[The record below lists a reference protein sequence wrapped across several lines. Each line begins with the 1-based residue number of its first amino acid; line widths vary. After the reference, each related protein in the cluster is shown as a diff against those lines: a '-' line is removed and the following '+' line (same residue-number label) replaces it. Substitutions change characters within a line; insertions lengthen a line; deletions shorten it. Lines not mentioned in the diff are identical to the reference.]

1 MSSIRWIRAG
11 AIAVLTLAWS
21 AAAAPVRVTA
31 TVSMV
36 ADLARQVGG
45 DRVEVTALMGPGVD
59 PHLYKA
65 TATDLLRLQRAD
77 VILYCGLHLEG
88 RMQEVLERMARSGR
102 RVVPVAGSIPVDR
115 LLKPSG
121 EDAVPDPHVWFD
133 VRLWSLCAGAV
144 ADALAQAAPGDGD
157 GFRQR
162 AAAYQARLDSLHA
175 WAVSEA
181 STVPAGR
188 RVLVTSHDAFSYFG
202 RAYGFEVVG
211 LQGISTVTE
220 AGLADMTR
228 MVDFLR
234 ARNIPAVFIESS
246 VSPAALERISR
257 DAGVRIGGELFS
269 DALGAPGQKMGGHD
283 VGTYE
288 GMFRHNLETVVHALR

>member
-1 MSSIRWIRAG
+1 MTWNGWIRTLAF
-11 AIAVLTLAWS
+11 AVLGLAWS
-21 AAAAPVRVTA
+21 GAAAPVRVTA

-45 DRVEVTALMGPGVD
+45 DGVEVTALMGPGVD

-65 TATDLLRLQRAD
+65 TATDLLRLQSAD
-77 VILYCGLHLEG
+77 VILYNGLHLEG

-102 RVVPVAGSIPVDR
+102 RVVAVAGVIPVDR
-115 LLKPSG
+115 LLRPAG
-121 EDAVPDPHVWFD
+121 DEDAPDPHVWFD

-144 ADALAQAAPGDGD
+144 AEALAQAAPDAAPA
-157 GFRQR
+157 FRQR
-162 AAAYQARLDSLHA
+162 AAAYQARLATLHE
-175 WAVSEA
+175 WAVAEA
-181 STVPAGR
+181 ATVPAGR
-188 RVLVTSHDAFSYFG
+188 RVLITSHDAFSYFG

-234 ARNIPAVFIESS
+234 ARNIPAVFVESS

-269 DALGAPGQKMGGHD
+269 DALGAPGQKLDGRD

-288 GMFRHNLETVVHALR
+288 GMFRHNLETIVRALR

>member
-1 MSSIRWIRAG
+1 MTWNRWIRTL
-11 AIAVLTLAWS
+11 AIAALGLAWS
-21 AAAAPVRVTA
+21 GAAAPVRVTA

-45 DRVEVTALMGPGVD
+45 DGVEVTALMGPGVD

-77 VILYCGLHLEG
+77 VILYNGLHLEG

-102 RVVPVAGSIPVDR
+102 RVVAVAGVIPVDR
-115 LLKPSG
+115 LLRPAG
-121 EDAVPDPHVWFD
+121 DEDAPDPHVWFD

-144 ADALAQAAPGDGD
+144 AEALAQAAPDHAPA
-157 GFRQR
+157 FRQR
-162 AAAYQARLDSLHA
+162 AAAYQARLATLHE
-175 WAVSEA
+175 WAVAEA
-181 STVPAGR
+181 ATVPAGR
-188 RVLVTSHDAFSYFG
+188 RVLITSHDAFSYFG

-234 ARNIPAVFIESS
+234 ARNIPAVFVESS

-269 DALGAPGQKMGGHD
+269 DALGAPGQKLDGRD

-288 GMFRHNLETVVHALR
+288 GMFRHNLETIVRALR